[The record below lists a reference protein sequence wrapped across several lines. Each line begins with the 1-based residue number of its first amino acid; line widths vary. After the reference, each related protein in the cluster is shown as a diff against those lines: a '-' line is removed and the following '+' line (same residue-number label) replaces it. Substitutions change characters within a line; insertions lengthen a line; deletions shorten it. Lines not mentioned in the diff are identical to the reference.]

1 MVSDMRDE
9 EGVLEDS
16 LGGLGPSSPSLA
28 LCSLP
33 GQSTALRAGERE
45 VRAADGQA
53 RAHAGFRLSF
63 VWFNGLISGLWQG
76 DLWWRGNS
84 REPAGT

>member
-1 MVSDMRDE
+1 MVSDMGDE

-33 GQSTALRAGERE
+33 GQSTALRAGEGE
-45 VRAADGQA
+45 VRAADGQ
-53 RAHAGFRLSF
+53 GLSAQPSERIPLGGKPGQEGKWC
-63 VWFNGLISGLWQG
+63 V
-76 DLWWRGNS
+76 
-84 REPAGT
+84 